1 MENAGAPY
9 SIRLKGRYVKGLG
22 RSGIFLS
29 MDIYKEIF
37 RRRLGEDPY
46 PGTLN
51 IEMEGLEGYEEL
63 KKICP
68 PQEKIEDIVIGGK
81 TYGGLYIWKAYMEGS
96 EVLLIRPYRSTH
108 KPTVLEIVS
117 REKLVEKLKIDEGT
131 AITISVECSPKQEI

>member
-9 SIRLKGRYVKGLG
+9 SIRLRGRYVKGLG

-29 MDIYKEIF
+29 TDIYKEIL

-68 PQEKIEDIVIGGK
+68 PQEKIEDTVIGGK
-81 TYGGLYIWKAYMEGS
+81 AYGGLYIWKAYMEGN
-96 EVLLIRPYRSTH
+96 EVLVIRPYRSTH

-117 REKLVEKLKIDEGT
+117 RKKLIEKLKIDEGT